1 MKKIVVIFCSI
12 LLAWFFLDMTGLYF
26 KNSYLVSQSFKDDWI
41 FMAIYLIVFIFFII
55 KDKIGKYILD
65 GWLAL
70 WFLTQFYFH
79 WFFTITGKGLDIIE
93 YFKDS
98 IKIIECETRYVP
110 DLYHV
115 ILHILILIAFIF
127 INIYIFK
134 SKTKKESV

>member
-41 FMAIYLIVFIFFII
+41 FMTIYLIVFIFFII

-79 WFFTITGKGLDIIE
+79 WFFTITGKGFPDDLSPEDFVNSTLSSKVRNEIIC
-93 YFKDS
+93 D
-98 IKIIECETRYVP
+98 V
-110 DLYHV
+110 LYNK
-115 ILHILILIAFIF
+115 LSLC
-127 INIYIFK
+127 K
-134 SKTKKESV
+134 S